1 VGNVQIY
8 KEVLSA
14 QFDWLRSRGVLA
26 AETRQGPALSRRAR
40 HRSTPDGRLS
50 AVLRDPSF
58 PSCSTL
64 FFSIYEHTSLAAT

>member
-26 AETRQGPALSRRAR
+26 AETRQGPALSRRATSFYTG
-40 HRSTPDGRLS
+40 RSTLS
-50 AVLRDPSF
+50 RVARSVF
-58 PSCSTL
+58 PFLQHSV
-64 FFSIYEHTSLAAT
+64 FFDL